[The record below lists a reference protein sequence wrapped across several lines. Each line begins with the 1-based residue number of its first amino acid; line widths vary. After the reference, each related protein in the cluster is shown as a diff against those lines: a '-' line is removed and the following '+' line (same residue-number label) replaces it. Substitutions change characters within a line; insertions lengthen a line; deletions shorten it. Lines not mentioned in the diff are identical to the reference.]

1 MGVQARSMEGVG
13 MTDPFWYGKRV
24 LLTGHTGFKGGWLAL
39 WLQKKGALV
48 AGYALPPTGA
58 ESLFELAGVAERMES
73 VIAKDPQ
80 LDTYDI
86 DIETE
91 TIRLIARFQPE
102 GGDLRTLGAVL
113 KIANCIDRVG
123 RLGYDL
129 ARNLRDSPPIPDPTP
144 VALLREMDSRTRAM
158 VVQAVDA
165 FVRGDADAEKGI
177 FALDDDVDNLHHE
190 LQSRLI
196 ELLKGGGLSTERLA
210 LALLAGRHLE
220 RVGDNACKIAEKAV
234 YAITGER
241 RPEYFPRLAH
251 RRTWGSEPPAPP

>member
-1 MGVQARSMEGVG
+1 
-13 MTDPFWYGKRV
+13 MTDGEAPQGLSYRDHDRAFAQLKAHV
-24 LLTGHTGFKGGWLAL
+24 AAMSTLAVSMVRD
-39 WLQKKGALV
+39 GTV
-48 AGYALPPTGA
+48 AMLDSDRARMATV
-58 ESLFELAGVAERMES
+58 VAN
-73 VIAKDPQ
+73 DPK
-80 LDTYDI
+80 LDRFDI

-91 TIRLIARFQPE
+91 TIRLIAKLQPE
-102 GGDLRTLGAVL
+102 GADLRTLGAVL

-129 ARNLRDSPPIPDPTP
+129 ARNLRDSPPIQDPKP
-144 VALLREMDSRTRAM
+144 VELLRDMDARTRAM
-158 VVQAVDA
+158 VEQAVQAFVD
-165 FVRGDADAEKGI
+165 GNADAEKEI
-177 FALDDDVDNLHHE
+177 FALDDDVDNLHRE
-190 LQSRLI
+190 LQARLI

-251 RRTWGSEPPAPP
+251 RRTWGDTPAPPP

>member
-1 MGVQARSMEGVG
+1 MS
-13 MTDPFWYGKRV
+13 
-24 LLTGHTGFKGGWLAL
+24 GGS
-39 WLQKKGALV
+39 GG
-48 AGYALPPTGA
+48 AGYIDHDRAIANLKQH
-58 ESLFELAGVAERMES
+58 VAEMSTLAVSMVADGTIAMLDSDRARMES

-158 VVQAVDA
+158 VDQAVDA

-251 RRTWGSEPPAPP
+251 RRTWGSEPAAPP

>member
-1 MGVQARSMEGVG
+1 
-13 MTDPFWYGKRV
+13 MTDGDG
-24 LLTGHTGFKGGWLAL
+24 TQSTGFRDHDRAMAQLKLH
-39 WLQKKGALV
+39 
-48 AGYALPPTGA
+48 
-58 ESLFELAGVAERMES
+58 VAEMSALAVSMVADGTIAMLDSDRNRMDA

-80 LDTYDI
+80 LDRFDI

-91 TIRLIARFQPE
+91 TMRLIAKLQPE
-102 GGDLRTLGAVL
+102 GADLRTLGAVL

-129 ARNLRDSPPIPDPTP
+129 AKHLRDSPPIPDPKP
-144 VALLREMDSRTRAM
+144 VELLREMDARTRAM
-158 VVQAVDA
+158 VEQAVDA
-165 FVRGDADAEKGI
+165 FVRGDADAEKAI
-177 FALDDDVDNLHHE
+177 FAMDDDVDARHRE
-190 LQSRLI
+190 LQTRLI
-196 ELLKGGGLSTERLA
+196 ELLQAGGLPTERLA

-251 RRTWGSEPPAPP
+251 RRTWGTEPSPPA